1 MSKQVPSQV
10 WCPILN
16 VGDVA
21 SLWTCQRLSDLM
33 PSSASDAEKLQAAS
47 QVANDLVKRLAAD
60 ESKGEQKPKMTL
72 DCTTA
77 AHTCLYCLANNAAV
91 SEAQIFGAN
100 STATI
105 DITRAFKGSNACGGT
120 VWLLPG

>member
-1 MSKQVPSQV
+1 
-10 WCPILN
+10 
-16 VGDVA
+16 
-21 SLWTCQRLSDLM
+21 M
-33 PSSASDAEKLQAAS
+33 PSSTSDAEKLQAAS

-77 AHTCLYCLANNAAV
+77 AHACLYCLPNNAAV
-91 SEAQIFGAN
+91 SEAQILAQ
-100 STATI
+100 TI
-105 DITRAFKGSNACGGT
+105 DITRAFKGSNARGGT